1 MPNTLGAWAE
11 EVEFVFME
19 LILKVGGRDGSA
31 RCTDSGLSEFVSVLR
46 IRVLSWAL
54 VKCQQ
59 SPEEHGQEQWHPYL
73 RYSVEVASLHRSL
86 LHEVFL
92 RLGFQTLTLAPKAKA
107 GFETHPWVTQE
118 TASG

>member
-46 IRVLSWAL
+46 IRV
-54 VKCQQ
+54 
-59 SPEEHGQEQWHPYL
+59 
-73 RYSVEVASLHRSL
+73 R
-86 LHEVFL
+86 
-92 RLGFQTLTLAPKAKA
+92 A
-107 GFETHPWVTQE
+107 GLW
-118 TASG
+118 